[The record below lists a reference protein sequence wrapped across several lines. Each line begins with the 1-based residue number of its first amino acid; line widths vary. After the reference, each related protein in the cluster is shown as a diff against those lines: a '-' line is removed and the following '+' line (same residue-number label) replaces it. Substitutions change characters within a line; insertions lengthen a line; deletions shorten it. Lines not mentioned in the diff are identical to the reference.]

1 MIRRLIAAAAL
12 FAVTLTAFAADA
24 HAGCQ
29 SRGHGFGYGYG
40 GHRVNY
46 VRPVTVVNHVPH
58 VQHVQHIVRPQIQIA
73 PAVIDAQ
80 PEFPTVPAGSTLTLP
95 ANFLGPQPGSVFMVF
110 DSIKL
115 PVQISQWTENGVT
128 ITLPP
133 MAIRD
138 TVLIRLDI
146 VLPHGQVGHTQKL
159 YVTPPAPVVL
169 HPTAPQSPLPTNDA
183 LQAQSSPNFGGLSI
197 E

>member
-1 MIRRLIAAAAL
+1 MVVSIRGL
-12 FAVTLTAFAADA
+12 
-24 HAGCQ
+24 
-29 SRGHGFGYGYG
+29 
-40 GHRVNY
+40 
-46 VRPVTVVNHVPH
+46 
-58 VQHVQHIVRPQIQIA
+58 
-73 PAVIDAQ
+73 
-80 PEFPTVPAGSTLTLP
+80 
-95 ANFLGPQPGSVFMVF
+95 
-110 DSIKL
+110 DSCNNIKL
-115 PVQISQWTENGVT
+115 PVQVSNWTQTGVI

-169 HPTAPQSPLPTNDA
+169 HPTAPQSPLPTNAA
-183 LQAQSSPNFGGLSI
+183 LQANAPQNLGGISI